1 MDLCRSFV
9 RLKLICSL
17 RRGAVMRGRLLW
29 VVLAVAALAGPAA
42 AQTGV
47 RADAAQNGVPTVT
60 ILNKASEAS
69 QADAPPTLEV
79 SPQSSAV
86 APSAP
91 PAPEASSA
99 DEAPSGATGP
109 ATAESATAP
118 GSAGATD
125 AAATKPA
132 EPAPQLEP
140 TLAINIDLARQQM
153 TVSEHGATLHA
164 WPISSARYGHRTP
177 TGTFQPTWMTKM
189 WYSRQY
195 DYAPMPYS
203 IFFHQGVAI
212 HATYAIRAL
221 GRPASHGCVRLEP
234 RNAAELFRLVTEHGR
249 ERTQIVVHGRADHSD
264 DEMAYGAPRSRAAE
278 EAPVRYRRESPYRY
292 LPPNSYRRGYA
303 ANRPPPG
310 YSYAP
315 RTKRGYHA
323 APRRPPRGLYSYG
336 YGF

>member
-1 MDLCRSFV
+1 
-9 RLKLICSL
+9 
-17 RRGAVMRGRLLW
+17 MRFWLLW
-29 VVLAVAALAGPAA
+29 GALAAVAFADPSA
-42 AQTGV
+42 AQTDD

-60 ILNKASEAS
+60 ILNKASETSEAV
-69 QADAPPTLEV
+69 APPTLEV
-79 SPQSSAV
+79 SPQRPAAAAPFAAPAPQPSAV
-86 APSAP
+86 TAP
-91 PAPEASSA
+91 
-99 DEAPSGATGP
+99 
-109 ATAESATAP
+109 AETTTAP
-118 GSAGATD
+118 GSAVATD
-125 AAATKPA
+125 VAATKPA
-132 EPAPQLEP
+132 EPAPQLDP
-140 TLAINIDLARQQM
+140 TLTINVDLSRQQM
-153 TVSEHGATLHA
+153 TVSEHGVTLHT

-234 RNAAELFRLVTEHGR
+234 RNAAELFRLVAAHGK
-249 ERTQIVVHGRADHSD
+249 ERTQIVVHGRADHSS
-264 DEMAYGAPRSRAAE
+264 DEMASAAPRSRGTE
-278 EAPVRYRRESPYRY
+278 EEPVRYRRESPYRY
-292 LPPNSYRRGYA
+292 LPPNSYRRA

-310 YSYAP
+310 YAYAP
-315 RTKRGYHA
+315 RTKRGYYA